1 MKVTKEKK
9 KNVSRSKLFGV
20 VINPKFDKIIDW
32 KSISNLEM
40 ENKLK
45 ELKFP
50 NRFVMTDILNQIRL
64 QNVNKNYTD
73 IEDFMGQL
81 ETGTETS
88 IPHYQLAIKVNSLC
102 TKKKV
107 LEAFEEKIEGHINV
121 QIQFNLEDMKDYC
134 SKETNFISE
143 QYSGKIYKHQWQM
156 DFLERKPQLKKVLNN
171 PFIWQEF
178 VRKELLDK
186 LPDDRTVDWII
197 DPVGNTGKSSFARAY
212 VSEVPTDG
220 ILMKIDNLDRMELTL
235 IKKIEEYRRK
245 YYKDP
250 KVIFFDFPRA
260 SDPSKIVSATALMED
275 AKSGHLETTFGGN
288 HKEIEISDVHII
300 VLSNNAPDLS
310 VLSVDRWRLW
320 RLGGRQYENIIWPCK
335 ISPYLKKVSRRS
347 WNIRWTICIRNLNL
361 EELKFLKQYELIN
374 LDESWLM
381 KEGDNLE
388 RFGQTTQYIKDLVTN
403 MNNSPNYIKIQAME
417 FMGGIDQ
424 DSVVD
429 FTLKNTY

>member
-1 MKVTKEKK
+1 MKIIKGKK

-20 VINPKFDKIIDW
+20 VINPKFDEMIDW
-32 KSISNLEM
+32 KCMSSLET

-50 NRFVMTDILNQIRL
+50 DQFVMTDILNQIRV
-64 QNVNKNYTD
+64 QNVNKNFTD
-73 IEDFMGQL
+73 IEDFVGQL

-88 IPHYQLAIKVNSLC
+88 IPHYQLAIKVSSLC
-102 TKKKV
+102 TKTKV
-107 LEAFEEKIEGHINV
+107 LEAFNEKVEGHINV
-121 QIQFNLEDMKDYC
+121 EIQFNLEDMKNYC

-156 DFLERKPQLKKVLNN
+156 DFLERKPQLKKVLDK
-171 PFIWQEF
+171 PFLWQEF
-178 VRKELLDK
+178 LNKKIINLE
-186 LPDDRTVDWII
+186 PDDRTVDWII
-197 DPVGNTGKSSFARAY
+197 DPIGNTGKSSFARAY
-212 VSEVPTDG
+212 VSEIPTDG

-260 SDPSKIVSATALMED
+260 SDPTKIVAATALMED

-320 RLGGRQYENIIWPCK
+320 RLGGPDYKNIIWPCK
-335 ISPYLKKVSRRS
+335 ISPYLKKVSRRT
-347 WNIRWTICIRNLNL
+347 WNITWTVCITNLDI
-361 EELKFLKQYELIN
+361 EELKILKQYRSIRM
-374 LDESWLM
+374 DHSWLSIVDRSG
-381 KEGDNLE
+381 KTLFDSK
-388 RFGQTTQYIKDLVTN
+388 QYVRDLVTN
-403 MNNSPNYIKIQAME
+403 MHNSPNYIKLKVME
-417 FMGGIDQ
+417 FMKKMDPDSIIEIDY
-424 DSVVD
+424 
-429 FTLKNTY
+429 TY

>member
-9 KNVSRSKLFGV
+9 KNVSRSKLFGI
-20 VINPKFDKIIDW
+20 VINPKFDEVVDW
-32 KSISNLEM
+32 KSMSSLEM
-40 ENKLK
+40 DNKLN
-45 ELKFP
+45 ELRFP
-50 NRFVMTDILNQIRL
+50 DRFVMTDILNQIRL

-88 IPHYQLAIKVNSLC
+88 IPHYQLAIKANSLC

-107 LEAFEEKIEGHINV
+107 LEALEEKVEGHINV
-121 QIQFNLEDMKDYC
+121 QIQFNLENMKDYC

-143 QYSGKIYKHQWQM
+143 RYSGKIYKHQWQM
-156 DFLERKPQLKKVLNN
+156 DFLERKPQLKEVLNN

-186 LPDDRTVDWII
+186 VADDRTVDWII

-235 IKKIEEYRRK
+235 IKKIENYRMK
-245 YYKDP
+245 HYKDP

-260 SDPSKIVSATALMED
+260 SDPSKIISATALMED
-275 AKSGHLETTFGGN
+275 AKSGHLETTFGGK

-335 ISPYLKKVSRRS
+335 ISPYLKKVSRRA
-347 WNIRWTICIRNLNL
+347 WNIRWTVSIRNLTL
-361 EELKFLKQYELIN
+361 EELKSLKQYELITF
-374 LDESWLM
+374 DESWLT
-381 KEGDNLE
+381 KEGENLE
-388 RFGQTTQYIKDLVTN
+388 RFGETIQYIKDLVTN
-403 MNNSPNYIKIQAME
+403 MNNSPNYIKIQAMQ
-417 FMGGIDQ
+417 FMESIDQ
-424 DSVVD
+424 DSIVD
-429 FTLKNTY
+429 LH

>member
-9 KNVSRSKLFGV
+9 KNVSRSKLFGI
-20 VINPKFDKIIDW
+20 VINPKVDDMIDW
-32 KSISNLEM
+32 KSMSSLEM

-50 NRFVMTDILNQIRL
+50 DRFVMTDILNQIRL

-88 IPHYQLAIKVNSLC
+88 IPHYQLAIKANSLC

-107 LEAFEEKIEGHINV
+107 LEAFEQKIEGHINV
-121 QIQFNLEDMKDYC
+121 QIQFNLEDMKNYC

-156 DFLERKPQLKKVLNN
+156 DFLERKPQLKEVLNN
-171 PFIWQEF
+171 PYIWQEF

-186 LPDDRTVDWII
+186 VPDDRTVDWII

-235 IKKIEEYRRK
+235 IKKIENYRMK
-245 YYKDP
+245 HYKDP

-260 SDPSKIVSATALMED
+260 SDPSKIISATALMED
-275 AKSGHLETTFGGN
+275 AKSGHLETTFGGK
-288 HKEIEISDVHII
+288 HKEIEISDVHIV

-335 ISPYLKKVSRRS
+335 ISPCLKKVSRRT
-347 WNIRWTICIRNLNL
+347 WNIRWTVSIRNLSL
-361 EELKFLKQYELIN
+361 EELRSLKQYELISF
-374 LDESWLM
+374 DESWLE

-388 RFGQTTQYIKDLVTN
+388 RFNETTQYVKDLVTN
-403 MNNSPNYIKIQAME
+403 MYNSPNYIKIQAMQ
-417 FMGGIDQ
+417 FMESIDE

-429 FTLKNTY
+429 FTLKIT